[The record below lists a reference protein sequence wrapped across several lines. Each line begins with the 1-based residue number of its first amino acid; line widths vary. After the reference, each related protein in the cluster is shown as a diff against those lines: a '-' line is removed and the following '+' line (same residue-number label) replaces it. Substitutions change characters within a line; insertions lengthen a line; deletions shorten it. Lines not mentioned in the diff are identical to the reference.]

1 MTTKQYEF
9 IAKKL
14 RPREL
19 ALFVKWLLRVKRF
32 IYTLP
37 DGKKFFLD
45 PISDFGLKILKNNNY
60 ETEMTEQVISFLKP
74 GDSFIDL
81 GSNEGYFSILAS
93 GLVGQTGKVIAIEPQ
108 QRLWE
113 VIVHNS
119 VLNSCA
125 NIQLLPFGISSRSG
139 ETVMNLYPSLNT
151 GASSLSSNFNFK
163 ISFGAIRKKIYGQQ
177 KIYTKTLDE
186 LVDTLPKKIKLIK
199 IDIEGFEFE
208 ALKGSEQL
216 LKQHVFENLLVE
228 IHPAAL
234 SALGQNEA
242 QLIDFITK
250 FGYRKS
256 IVTDNLLLFKT
267 PDENT
272 GNKPG

>member
-1 MTTKQYEF
+1 LTTKQYEF

-19 ALFVKWLLRVKRF
+19 ALFVKWLMRVKRF

-45 PISDFGLKILKNNNY
+45 PISDFGLKVMKTGSY
-60 ETEMTEQVISFLKP
+60 EKEMTEQISSFLKP
-74 GDSFIDL
+74 GDCFVDL
-81 GSNEGYFSILAS
+81 GSNEGYFSIIAS
-93 GLVGQTGKVIAIEPQ
+93 ALVGKTGKVIAIEPQ

-113 VIVHNS
+113 VITYNS
-119 VLNSCA
+119 MLNSCF
-125 NIQLLPFGISSRSG
+125 NIQLMPFGISSKTG
-139 ETVMNLYPSLNT
+139 ETTMNLYPSLNT

-163 ISFGAIRKKIYGQQ
+163 ISFGGIRKKIYGQQ

-186 LVDTLPKKIKLIK
+186 LKNSIPNSIKLIK
-199 IDIEGFEFE
+199 IDIEGFELE
-208 ALKGSEQL
+208 ALKGSEHL
-216 LKQHVFENLLVE
+216 LKQHTFNYILVE

-234 SALGQNEA
+234 SAMSQNEA
-242 QLIDFITK
+242 ELIDFVTK

-256 IVTDNLLLFKT
+256 LITDNLLLFAAN
-267 PDENT
+267 ENP
-272 GNKPG
+272 GN